1 MEKEVVPLE
10 DCEGRV
16 SAEVYYSCP
25 PGYPLLI
32 YGELIQA
39 AHISFLK
46 ENKKELKV
54 LKL

>member
-1 MEKEVVPLE
+1 MPLE
-10 DCEGRV
+10 KCVGKI

-32 YGELIQA
+32 YGEVISEE
-39 AHISFLK
+39 HIKFLK
-46 ENKKELKV
+46 GHKTELKV